1 MAQQTQP
8 YAAIRVGA
16 LPANNGICM
25 TFSTGNA
32 DTTFMD
38 KGIKYNLSMVCNAK
52 NEDAKAASDALF
64 NIHRALTQTK
74 TYPQTQTYQ
83 ITDISTQSMPNY
95 IETEPSTRQTLY
107 GSALRVSVYIPV

>member
-1 MAQQTQP
+1 
-8 YAAIRVGA
+8 
-16 LPANNGICM
+16 M

-107 GSALRVSVYIPV
+107 GSAIRVSVYIPV